1 MQKAIL
7 KVFIEKKIRPL
18 FTAEIYDD
26 IEKNLEDFHSQLN
39 DPNCFVVKFGQL
51 TFKKSLYHH
60 DEVIYK

>member
-7 KVFIEKKIRPL
+7 KVFIEKRARPL
-18 FTAEIYDD
+18 FVAEIYDD
-26 IEKNLEDFHSQLN
+26 VEKSLEEFHKQFN
-39 DPNCFVVKFGQL
+39 DPSNFIIKFGQI

>member
-7 KVFIEKKIRPL
+7 KVFIEKKLRPL
-18 FTAEIYDD
+18 FVAEIYDD
-26 IEKNLEDFHSQLN
+26 VEKTLEDFHKQLN
-39 DPNCFVVKFGQL
+39 DSANFVIKFGQI

>member
-7 KVFIEKKIRPL
+7 KVFIEKKFRPL
-18 FTAEIYDD
+18 FVAEIYDD
-26 IEKNLEDFHSQLN
+26 VEKTLEDFHKQIN
-39 DPNCFVVKFGQL
+39 DPANFVIKFGQI